1 MKHLLKS
8 LSIISIFITLS
19 ACTHSEKRDYSLPR
33 ILFVGNSLTYYNDVP
48 AMVSEIYSVVPENLG
63 IEPDMLA
70 EGGYSIEQHLAN
82 GALKSLLVG
91 SSYDIVVLQD
101 FGGWPLCS
109 TAIDACAASSKP
121 LSDAIDLIRSTGAR
135 VIWFSTY
142 QSIPELQRALSLEAH
157 RIASQLDVEV
167 ADVGAAM
174 LAFSSANENTKI
186 LLPNVHPNTLGSWII
201 AATIVRSITG
211 KPLSE
216 ELVLG
221 SSCRLLWQGAGL
233 SADKLAAKQQT
244 KNEVCD
250 RLAPEMFHEVIVAVN
265 SSINR
270 DTGPD

>member
-1 MKHLLKS
+1 MKHLFKL
-8 LSIISIFITLS
+8 LSTISICIALS
-19 ACTHSEKRDYSLPR
+19 ACTHSEKQNNSLPR
-33 ILFVGNSLTYYNDVP
+33 ILFVGNSLTYYNDAP
-48 AMVSEIYSVVPENLG
+48 AMVSEIYSVVHESLG
-63 IEPDMLA
+63 IETDMLA

-121 LSDAIDLIRSTGAR
+121 LSDALDLIRSTGAR

-211 KPLSE
+211 EPLSE
-216 ELVLG
+216 ELVLD

-233 SADKLAAKQQT
+233 SAAKQQA

-250 RLAPEMFHEVIVAVN
+250 RLAPEIFHEVIVAVN

-270 DTGPD
+270 DAGPD